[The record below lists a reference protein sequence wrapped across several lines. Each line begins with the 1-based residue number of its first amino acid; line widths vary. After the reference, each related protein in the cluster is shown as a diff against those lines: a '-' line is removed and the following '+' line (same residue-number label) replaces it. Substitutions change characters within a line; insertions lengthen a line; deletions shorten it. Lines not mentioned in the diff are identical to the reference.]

1 MVANSHGMGL
11 VAHEPF
17 ESTEAA
23 ILHESDIFSDTTVVE
38 NSYERILV
46 ADTDIGRELRES
58 IVQLEHLLKAY
69 QEGTI
74 AEK

>member
-1 MVANSHGMGL
+1 MRL

-23 ILHESDIFSDTTVVE
+23 ILHESDIFSDTTIVE
-38 NSYERILV
+38 TSYDRILV

-58 IVQLEHLLKAY
+58 ITQLELLLDAY
-69 QEGTI
+69 RDGTI
-74 AEK
+74 IEK